1 MNLDV
6 DLATNR
12 ALAKTIIELI
22 RIIVDIENSTQYG
35 DKPALSNLNQQLQKV
50 YGIISMSQYALDN
63 SKRIKSIQNPIF
75 TVHTIGSEIFKR
87 DHKR

>member
-22 RIIVDIENSTQYG
+22 RIIVDIENSTQDG
-35 DKPALSNLNQQLQKV
+35 DKPALINLKQQLQQV
-50 YGIISMSQYALDN
+50 YGIISMSQFALDN
-63 SKRIKSIQNPIF
+63 S
-75 TVHTIGSEIFKR
+75 
-87 DHKR
+87 

>member
-22 RIIVDIENSTQYG
+22 RIIVDIENSTLDG
-35 DKPALSNLNQQLQKV
+35 DKPALINLKQQLQQV
-50 YGIISMSQYALDN
+50 YGIISMSQFALDN
-63 SKRIKSIQNPIF
+63 S
-75 TVHTIGSEIFKR
+75 
-87 DHKR
+87 

>member
-22 RIIVDIENSTQYG
+22 RIIVDIKNSTQEG
-35 DKPALSNLNQQLQKV
+35 DKPALISLKLQLQEV

-63 SKRIKSIQNPIF
+63 S
-75 TVHTIGSEIFKR
+75 
-87 DHKR
+87 

>member
-22 RIIVDIENSTQYG
+22 RIIVDIENSTPEG
-35 DKPALSNLNQQLQKV
+35 DKPALISLKQQLQEV

-63 SKRIKSIQNPIF
+63 S
-75 TVHTIGSEIFKR
+75 
-87 DHKR
+87 

>member
-22 RIIVDIENSTQYG
+22 RIIVDIENSTQEG
-35 DKPALSNLNQQLQKV
+35 DKLALISLKQQLQEV
-50 YGIISMSQYALDN
+50 YGIISMSQYALD
-63 SKRIKSIQNPIF
+63 KS
-75 TVHTIGSEIFKR
+75 
-87 DHKR
+87 

>member
-22 RIIVDIENSTQYG
+22 RIIVDIENSTQDG
-35 DKPALSNLNQQLQKV
+35 DKPALINHKQQLQQV
-50 YGIISMSQYALDN
+50 YGIISMSQFALDN
-63 SKRIKSIQNPIF
+63 S
-75 TVHTIGSEIFKR
+75 
-87 DHKR
+87 